1 MRAKLP
7 ALEKNIMKYRAL
19 QMVLLLHQVES
30 LRSFV
35 IGSIRASDKLATY
48 TSRPVLLPEGTKRP
62 MEKAFQILVS
72 KAIITEKESED
83 LQSIIKLRNQIGHK
97 IHELVSDI
105 SAPKTLRMGDQI
117 YDYFALD
124 RFECY
129 RDKISKGM
137 MKHFVLSVS
146 FRNRSF
152 EQAEATYKEELNR
165 LHKRIERQYEKRKKS
180 LYN

>member
-1 MRAKLP
+1 MPAKLP
-7 ALEKNIMKYRAL
+7 ALEKNILKYRAI

-35 IGSIRASDKLATY
+35 IGSIRASDKFATY
-48 TSRPVLLPEGTKRP
+48 ASSPLLLPEGTKRP
-62 MEKAFQILVS
+62 LEKAFQILVS

-83 LQSIIKLRNQIGHK
+83 LQRIIDLRNQVGHK

-105 SAPKTLRMGDQI
+105 SAPEVLRQRDQI

-124 RFECY
+124 RFELY

-137 MKHFVLSVS
+137 MSRFVLEIS
-146 FRNRSF
+146 FRDFTF
-152 EQAEATYKEELNR
+152 EQAEATYKEELRR
-165 LHKRIERQYEKRKKS
+165 LHKRIECQYEKRKKS
-180 LYN
+180 VA